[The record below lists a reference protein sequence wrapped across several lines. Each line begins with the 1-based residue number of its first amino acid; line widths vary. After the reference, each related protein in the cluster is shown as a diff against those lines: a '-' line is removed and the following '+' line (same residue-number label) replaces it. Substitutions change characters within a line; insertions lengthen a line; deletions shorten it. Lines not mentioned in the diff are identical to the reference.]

1 MKILSK
7 RMHAQKCI
15 KLQVIVMLISDLDDC
30 SAQFMHRKVEFQ
42 CRQAFKLLE
51 TESIWS
57 SWMLSQ
63 KRKPKFPL
71 TKWYSTSQ
79 EPFFGIVSLGCKMA
93 KYVATSYWVW
103 QILLALILNL
113 PFTKSHS
120 RYAHYLFKIGWPKKV
135 WVFLV
140 ILPFS
145 PILTGGQQILTQSD
159 NAEK

>member
-1 MKILSK
+1 MESKKVKIISK
-7 RMHAQKCI
+7 RMQAPKCI

-51 TESIWS
+51 TESIWRS

-63 KRKPKFPL
+63 KGWRKPKFPL
-71 TKWYSTSQ
+71 TKWYPTSQ

-103 QILLALILNL
+103 QLLLALILNL
-113 PFTKSHS
+113 PFTRSHS
-120 RYAHYLFKIGWPKKV
+120 RYAQLPTT
-135 WVFLV
+135 FLR
-140 ILPFS
+140 LGDLKRYGFS
-145 PILTGGQQILTQSD
+145 LWFCHFHPL
-159 NAEK
+159 